1 MESLIGKLKR
11 HRRDVRD
18 FGPAVLGRIFR
29 KPDKNRSVVV
39 STRYGRFFIRRFD
52 TDLDVL
58 RQVFVDRQ
66 YDLDRFPQG
75 KTIRAQYED
84 MLGRGQTPLII
95 DAGAHAGFASRF
107 FAEAYPGARILAV
120 EPDHHNAALCCANTA
135 SQPQIEVIEAA
146 IGSRPGHV
154 SIDRGDGHSWGV
166 RTERSDA
173 GQPIVTIGELRS
185 RVTDSALLIVK
196 VDIEGFEAD
205 LFSDATEWVAET
217 DALIV
222 EPHDWMLPRAGSSQA
237 LQRVM
242 LRQGRE
248 LLVSGDTVIW
258 TRASPTAQRAPRPGP
273 SSPDRDR

>member
-11 HRRDVRD
+11 HCEDVRD
-18 FGPAVLGRIFR
+18 FGPAVAARLFR
-29 KPDKNRSVVV
+29 RPDNNRTVVV

-52 TDLDVL
+52 TDICVL
-58 RQVFVDRQ
+58 RQVFVERQ

-75 KTIRAQYED
+75 KTIKAHYED
-84 MLGRGQTPLII
+84 QLRRGQTPLII

-107 FAEAYPGARILAV
+107 FAEAYPRARILAV
-120 EPDHHNAALCCANTA
+120 EPDHQNAALCRANTA
-135 SQPQIEVIEAA
+135 SRPQIEVIEAA

-154 SIDRGDGHSWGV
+154 SIDRGDGHSWGF
-166 RTERSDA
+166 RTKRSDA

-185 RVTDSALLIVK
+185 RVKDSELLIVK

-222 EPHDWMLPRAGSSQA
+222 ELHDWMLPGAGSSQA

-242 LRQGRE
+242 LREGRE
-248 LLVSGDTVIW
+248 LLVSGETVIW
-258 TRASPTAQRAPRPGP
+258 IRALPMETRAPGP
-273 SSPDRDR
+273 GRSSSDRDG